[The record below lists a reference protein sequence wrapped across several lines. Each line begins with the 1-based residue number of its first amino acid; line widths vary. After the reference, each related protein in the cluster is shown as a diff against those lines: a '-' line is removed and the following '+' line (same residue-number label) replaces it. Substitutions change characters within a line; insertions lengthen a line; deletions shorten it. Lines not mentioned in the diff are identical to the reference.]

1 MSVGKEIIPA
11 MPFENIGNAKTGH
24 LKYNKNNEQFIK
36 SAKDKSLRM
45 AIKIDINCKMRH
57 TNSDKLII
65 RSYTMMLTGISA
77 SQGIAW
83 GRAFRIEKVPLPVVQ
98 RKIDDVDRE
107 IQRLHQA
114 IEETKKDLKRI
125 RDKTL
130 KKFDQQHAAIFEAH
144 LLVASDPELI
154 ERVTEAISQDRV
166 NAEYALK
173 TIRDEFLTLFE
184 SMDNEYMRE
193 RAQDIKDVTDRILS
207 KLLDI
212 QQADLSLIQEDVIL
226 VAHDLTPSETALMDT
241 GYVRGIVTDVGGR
254 TSHAAI
260 MARSLELP
268 AIVGTK
274 KATATIQDGDLL
286 IVDATQGVVHINP
299 SVETLARYREKQA
312 QYQYSKQILFKLKE
326 APTVTKD
333 GTRVELFA
341 NIGSPQDLK
350 GVLSNGAEGIGLFR
364 TEFLYMRRPSLPTE
378 EEQVV
383 AYRQVLEAMAGKPV
397 LIRTLDIGGDK
408 ELPYLHLPRELNPFL
423 GYRAI
428 RLCLDRPGVFKT
440 QLRALLRASVYGNL
454 RIMFPMIATVE
465 EFLQAKTLLLKT
477 KKELKQEGIETS
489 DTIPVGM
496 MVEVPSAAILADQF
510 AEVVDFFSIG
520 TNDLIQ
526 YTFAADRMNE
536 RVAYLYQPYHPSI
549 LRLIKHVI
557 DAAHRH
563 GKSVGMCGEMAG
575 DPIAVPLL
583 LGLGLDEFSISA
595 ISILPTRQLI
605 RNLSK
610 EAMVDLA
617 KQALNLTTMDE
628 VIKLVRDKLQIG

>member
-1 MSVGKEIIPA
+1 MGKEIIPV

-563 GKSVGMCGEMAG
+563 GKAVGMCGEMAG

-583 LGLGLDEFSISA
+583 LGLGLDEFSMSA

>member
-226 VAHDLTPSETALMDT
+226 VAHDLTPSEIALMDT

-583 LGLGLDEFSISA
+583 LGLGLDEFSMSA

>member
-1 MSVGKEIIPA
+1 MSVGKEIIPV

-428 RLCLDRPGVFKT
+428 RFCLDRPGVFKT

-583 LGLGLDEFSISA
+583 LGLGLDEFSMSA

>member
-241 GYVRGIVTDVGGR
+241 SYVRGIVTDVGGR

-583 LGLGLDEFSISA
+583 LGLGLDEFSMSA

>member
-1 MSVGKEIIPA
+1 MSVGKEIIPV

-77 SQGIAW
+77 SPGIAW

-583 LGLGLDEFSISA
+583 LGLGLDEFSMSA

>member
-1 MSVGKEIIPA
+1 MCG
-11 MPFENIGNAKTGH
+11 
-24 LKYNKNNEQFIK
+24 
-36 SAKDKSLRM
+36 
-45 AIKIDINCKMRH
+45 
-57 TNSDKLII
+57 
-65 RSYTMMLTGISA
+65 
-77 SQGIAW
+77 
-83 GRAFRIEKVPLPVVQ
+83 
-98 RKIDDVDRE
+98 
-107 IQRLHQA
+107 
-114 IEETKKDLKRI
+114 
-125 RDKTL
+125 
-130 KKFDQQHAAIFEAH
+130 
-144 LLVASDPELI
+144 EL
-154 ERVTEAISQDRV
+154 SP
-166 NAEYALK
+166 
-173 TIRDEFLTLFE
+173 
-184 SMDNEYMRE
+184 MW
-193 RAQDIKDVTDRILS
+193 
-207 KLLDI
+207 
-212 QQADLSLIQEDVIL
+212 
-226 VAHDLTPSETALMDT
+226 
-241 GYVRGIVTDVGGR
+241 GGR

-549 LRLIKHVI
+549 LRLIKYVV

-583 LGLGLDEFSISA
+583 LGLGLDEFSMSA

>member
-24 LKYNKNNEQFIK
+24 LKYNKNNEQFLK

-583 LGLGLDEFSISA
+583 LGLGLDEFSMSA

>member
-1 MSVGKEIIPA
+1 MSVGKEIIPV

-583 LGLGLDEFSISA
+583 LGLGLDEFSMSA

>member
-583 LGLGLDEFSISA
+583 LGLGLDEFSMSA